1 MNSPLTSQLVTLRH
15 FRDIPEAFFA
25 KGKLESSGIECVLAD
40 DNLVRMDWL
49 LSNMIGG
56 MRLQVKR
63 EDAEAAEATLTEP
76 TPSEF
81 TEDEVG
87 EVYVQPHCPRCDSLD
102 IGFETIN
109 RFWSYGLWLLLQF
122 PIPIRKNNWKCYSCL
137 AEWVEE

>member
-1 MNSPLTSQLVTLRH
+1 MSSQLSSQLVTLRH

-49 LSNMIGG
+49 WSNVIGG

-63 EDAEAAEATLTEP
+63 EDAEEAEVALTEP
-76 TPSEF
+76 APAEF

-87 EVYVQPHCPRCDSLD
+87 ELYVQPHCPRCD
-102 IGFETIN
+102 
-109 RFWSYGLWLLLQF
+109 
-122 PIPIRKNNWKCYSCL
+122 
-137 AEWVEE
+137 